1 MTAHEHSYQI
11 FFNGL
16 FKHFCWKIDW
26 NETEV
31 DLGRPWRWLLSETSP
46 NFSASDPDAYNLSS
60 GNNFNQSRVY
70 IELDSDTLAAES
82 TWLLSVM
89 SCSQHVL
96 CHEAAA
102 SATTALWAWVTC
114 QPLFQGFLLLSFG
127 THGWNLFLKPAPD
140 LSLASLWSLR
150 ICIQLY
156 LTLCNPMDCSPQAP
170 LSSVHGISRGRILE
184 CIAISFSRGSSPPRH
199 RTYISCIAGGFFTN
213 WATKEAHDTMPN
225 TIT

>member
-1 MTAHEHSYQI
+1 MSI
-11 FFNGL
+11 VIRFFFFNGL

-60 GNNFNQSRVY
+60 GNNFNQSSVY
-70 IELDSDTLAAES
+70 IELGSDTLATES

-102 SATTALWAWVTC
+102 SATTALWVWVKC

-127 THGWNLFLKPAPD
+127 SCGWNLFLKPAHD
-140 LSLASLWSLR
+140 LSLASLWSL
-150 ICIQLY
+150 CMCVQLY
-156 LTLCNPMDCSPQAP
+156 LTLCNPMDCSPP
-170 LSSVHGISRGRILE
+170 GSFVLCPWDIPGKNSGVHFHFLLQGIFPTKGSNLHPCITGDSLPMEPQRKPTTLCQIL
-184 CIAISFSRGSSPPRH
+184 
-199 RTYISCIAGGFFTN
+199 
-213 WATKEAHDTMPN
+213 
-225 TIT
+225 